1 MTRNPQSTC
10 TTQHRPRASL
20 ARAGAAVA
28 AFSILC
34 HGCASNSVNSGYK
47 YYVAGNPDDVVTD
60 TRGLLVLQGG
70 GTDVDINYQRMGE
83 FAGGGDFLVL
93 RASGEDD
100 YNEYIYA
107 LCHCNSVETIVFE
120 NRQAAF
126 NNFVKR
132 KIRHAEAL
140 FIAGGDQSNYV
151 RYWKGTP
158 VEDAIHFVASK
169 PAPIGGTSAGMA
181 IMGQFSY
188 AAMSPES
195 LTSAVALANPFHP
208 DVTLET
214 DFLNFAGL
222 ENVITDQHLIERD
235 RIGRTVTL
243 LARLLHDGSTTVGQA
258 MAADRETSVHL
269 DPATGIAEVY
279 STATHSTPYVY
290 FMRTSREPTVCVP
303 EKPLSMQDVSVYR
316 VAPGGTFDL
325 KNWTGT
331 GGLAYSFSVE
341 DGVLRSSRG
350 EIY

>member
-1 MTRNPQSTC
+1 
-10 TTQHRPRASL
+10 
-20 ARAGAAVA
+20 VA
-28 AFSILC
+28 CCVLIF
-34 HGCASNSVNSGYK
+34 GCATGARDPAYR
-47 YYVAGNPDDVVTD
+47 YYVAGNPDDVDTE
-60 TRGLLVLQGG
+60 TRGLLVMQGG

-93 RASGEDD
+93 RASGDDD
-100 YNEYIYA
+100 YNEYIYK
-107 LCHCNSVETIVFE
+107 LCNCDSVETIVVDS
-120 NRQAAF
+120 RDAAYER
-126 NNFVKR
+126 FVAR
-132 KIRHAEAL
+132 KIRRAEAL

-151 RYWKGTP
+151 RFWKGTP
-158 VEDAIHFVASK
+158 VEDAIHFVAAK

-188 AAMSPES
+188 SAMSPES
-195 LTSAVALANPFHP
+195 LTAAVALSNPFHA

-243 LARLLHDGSTTVGQA
+243 LARLLHDGSTTIGQA

-269 DPATGIAEVY
+269 DPVTGIAEVF

-290 FMRTSREPTVCVP
+290 FMRTSREPTVCTP
-303 EKPLSMQDVSVYR
+303 EKPLSIQDVSVYR

-325 KNWTGT
+325 RSWTGT
-331 GGLAYSFSVE
+331 RGLAYSFSVE

>member
-1 MTRNPQSTC
+1 MQIGETSE
-10 TTQHRPRASL
+10 HRHRT
-20 ARAGAAVA
+20 AVA
-28 AFSILC
+28 ALC
-34 HGCASNSVNSGYK
+34 MLFHGCASTPPNAGYR
-47 YYVAGNPDDVVTD
+47 YYVAGDPDDVVTD

-93 RASGEDD
+93 RASGGDD
-100 YNEYIYA
+100 YNEYIHA

-120 NRQAAF
+120 NRDAAF
-126 NNFVKR
+126 DRFVSR
-132 KIRHAEAL
+132 KIRRAEAL

-151 RYWKGTP
+151 RYWKDTP
-158 VEDAIHFVASK
+158 VEEAIHFVASK

-195 LTSAVALANPFHP
+195 LTAAVALANPFHA

-222 ENVITDQHLIERD
+222 ENVITDQHLIERN
-235 RIGRTVTL
+235 RIGRTVAL
-243 LARLLHDGSTTVGQA
+243 HARLLHDGSTASGQA

-269 DPATGIAEVY
+269 DPATGIAEVF
-279 STATHSTPYVY
+279 STVSHSTPYVY
-290 FMRTSREPTVCVP
+290 FLRTTRQATVCEP
-303 EKPLSMQDVSVYR
+303 ETPLSIQDVSVYR
-316 VAPGGTFDL
+316 IAPGGTFDL
-325 KNWTGT
+325 KNWAGT
-331 GGLAYSFSVE
+331 GGLAYSLSVD
-341 DGVLRSSRG
+341 DGELLSSRK